1 MSTLQMPMSSARS
14 VPGLTGTQS
23 VAKMPALLR
32 RGSTM
37 TTRVPA
43 SAASAKLM
51 AWDGR
56 MPSP

>member
-1 MSTLQMPMSSARS
+1 MSTFAIAISSARS
-14 VPGLTGTQS
+14 VPGLMGTQS
-23 VAKMPALLR
+23 LAKMPELLR

-43 SAASAKLM
+43 SAASARLCT
-51 AWDGR
+51 DEGR